1 MRRLSFAAFAWI
13 NVGYTILVILWGA
26 LVRATGSG
34 AGCGDHWPLCDGQVI
49 PRAPDVEQLI
59 EFSHRL
65 TSGLALLLTL
75 GLFVWALRAYPRGHL
90 LRKGAGASLVFMVL
104 EALIGAGLV
113 LFELVSHNASL
124 ARAISM
130 ALHLANTFL
139 LLGALTLTAWWASGG
154 QPISLRGQGRLPW
167 LLGAGLLGTILV
179 GSSGAVTAL
188 GDTLL
193 QMGVLPGGVSQP
205 INAESHPLVQMRVI
219 HPILGTLVG
228 LLSLWIARAAV
239 QARPAPLTRRL
250 AWGMAGLFLAQII
263 IGGLNV
269 TLKAP
274 VWMQLIHLL
283 MADLVWIV
291 LVLLSAVALAKPVE
305 AAEPEREGQRVMRQ
319 ALQR

>member
-1 MRRLSFAAFAWI
+1 MRRMSFATFAWI

-59 EFSHRL
+59 EYSHRL
-65 TSGLALLLTL
+65 SSGLALLLTL
-75 GLFVWALRAYPRGHL
+75 GLFIWARRANPRGHVV
-90 LRKGAGASLVFMVL
+90 RKGATASLVFMVL

-113 LFELVSHNASL
+113 LFELVAHNASL
-124 ARAISM
+124 ARAASM

-154 QPISLRGQGRLPW
+154 QPITLRGQGRLPW
-167 LLGAGLLGTILV
+167 LIGAGLGGTILV

-205 INAESHPLVQMRVI
+205 ISAESHPLVQMRVI

-228 LLSLWIARAAV
+228 LLSLVIARAAV
-239 QARPAPLTRRL
+239 QARPEPLTRRL
-250 AWGMAGLFLAQII
+250 AWGTAGLFLSQIL

-283 MADLVWIV
+283 MADLTWMA
-291 LVLLSAVALAKPVE
+291 LVLLGAVALARPVE
-305 AAEPEREGQRVMRQ
+305 APEVGREGRRVMRQ
-319 ALQR
+319 ALR